1 MDLHRS
7 MRRFRL
13 ASRELFNN
21 YFLDEQ
27 ADEVDDRLLDGF
39 DAVENLLFATLVLE
53 PCSVPPSATNFQY
66 GIDAHPSIRV
76 RLPNN
81 GDNGDL
87 LEIDEPL
94 CAPILINR
102 EKNSGYWDY
111 PLDRFSNEAK
121 LLFVGFFDWDA
132 RYCRDNTYVLV
143 QISEWPSHPEVI
155 GKRALIE
162 AQYVQYELIES

>member
-53 PCSVPPSATNFQY
+53 PAPCRQVPLIFNTELMLIHLFECACLITATTETY
-66 GIDAHPSIRV
+66 SKSMSP
-76 RLPNN
+76 
-81 GDNGDL
+81 
-87 LEIDEPL
+87 
-94 CAPILINR
+94 
-102 EKNSGYWDY
+102 
-111 PLDRFSNEAK
+111 
-121 LLFVGFFDWDA
+121 
-132 RYCRDNTYVLV
+132 YVL
-143 QISEWPSHPEVI
+143 
-155 GKRALIE
+155 R
-162 AQYVQYELIES
+162 Y

>member
-1 MDLHRS
+1 MDLHRR

-21 YFLDEQ
+21 YFLDEE
-27 ADEVDDRLLDGF
+27 DEVDDQLLDGF
-39 DAVENLLFATLVLE
+39 DAVENLLFASLVLE
-53 PCSVPPSATNFQY
+53 PCSVPRLAPNFQY

-81 GDNGDL
+81 SDNRDL

-94 CAPILINR
+94 CAPIMINR
-102 EKNSGYWDY
+102 EKNSGYWDF

-121 LLFVGFFDWDA
+121 LLFIGFFDWDA

-143 QISEWPSHPEVI
+143 QICDWPSHPEAI
-155 GKRALIE
+155 GKQALVE
-162 AQYVQYELIES
+162 AQYVQFELI